1 MKSTQTQD
9 HRIKPYHITI
19 VVLVFIILL
28 IELGLAYL
36 SLEKVRLLSELAL
49 ILEPKIPSIHFVA
62 NEKARIY
69 MVTTLIFIPVK
80 LWGMYIVGAVP
91 DNWGSMIPL
100 PSKKSKITLR
110 MIICFIFLLLSFGYV
125 IYLTFAKGIIESPPY
140 IFRNEQH
147 YSAFKIW
154 YGWSFYRLTI
164 FCFMAAMVFASV
176 KAYFKY
182 FMYLIS
188 KDYYRE

>member
-1 MKSTQTQD
+1 
-9 HRIKPYHITI
+9 
-19 VVLVFIILL
+19 
-28 IELGLAYL
+28 
-36 SLEKVRLLSELAL
+36 
-49 ILEPKIPSIHFVA
+49 
-62 NEKARIY
+62 

-125 IYLTFAKGIIESPPY
+125 IYLTFAKGIIESSPY